1 VPAPPRSFGAAT
13 RVRQTLAVARL
24 GVRQIVRSRDFLERL
39 AEDVPR
45 VLGGTRTLIT
55 YPMAD
60 AAFRPRQ
67 VLPRMRSTF
76 TDAVIVELPDA
87 NHYFVEDAPDEVAD
101 AVVARF
107 GISSPRGG
115 AG

>member
-1 VPAPPRSFGAAT
+1 
-13 RVRQTLAVARL
+13 
-24 GVRQIVRSRDFLERL
+24 
-39 AEDVPR
+39 
-45 VLGGTRTLIT
+45 
-55 YPMAD
+55 
-60 AAFRPRQ
+60 
-67 VLPRMRSTF
+67 MRSTF

-107 GISSPRGG
+107 GISSRRGG